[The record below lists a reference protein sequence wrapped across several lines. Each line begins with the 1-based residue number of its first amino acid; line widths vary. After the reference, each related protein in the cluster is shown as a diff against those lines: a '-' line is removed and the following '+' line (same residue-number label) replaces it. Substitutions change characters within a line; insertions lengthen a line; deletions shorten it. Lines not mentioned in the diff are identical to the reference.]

1 MRGEQLALSVALAQ
15 TQTFGNYHPGPNTA
29 AVGTVKEL
37 LTPGGGLVLL
47 LHGPT
52 GSGKTHLA
60 HALLRAASE
69 QKLSHSLLSID
80 TSLPDPASFEAAE
93 KCRLVVVDSLDARA
107 LPDAFAL
114 PLLRL
119 LDVAKA
125 KSVNILLIARQNS
138 AQLQFV
144 RPDLATRVGA
154 AASFGLKN
162 LTDEDRARLL
172 TLHAHARGLHL
183 PDEVAHYLLRHLA
196 RDIGTLLGAVHLLDS
211 ASLAQ
216 QRRLTIPLVQQ
227 TLLRAQGALF

>member
-29 AVGTVKEL
+29 AVGTVQEL
-37 LTPGGGLVLL
+37 LAPGGGLVLL

-60 HALLRAASE
+60 RALLRAAE
-69 QKLSHSLLSID
+69 AQKLSHCLLSID
-80 TSLPDPASFEAAE
+80 AKLPEPTALSAAGN
-93 KCRLVVVDSLDARA
+93 CRLVVVDSLDARA
-107 LPDAFAL
+107 LPDDFAL
-114 PLLRL
+114 QLLRV
-119 LDVAKA
+119 LDVAKT
-125 KSVNILLIARQNS
+125 KSANVLLVARHNS
-138 AQLQFV
+138 PQLQFA
-144 RPDLATRVGA
+144 RPDLATRVAA

-162 LTDEDRARLL
+162 LSDEDRARLL

-216 QRRLTIPLVQQ
+216 QRRLTIPFVQQ